1 MKRKPFLSRIC
12 LKNVI
17 LQILKLSDLNMY
29 LSVNLANIVTIN
41 QNVIRQNKK
50 KIYNVCGVSKMWK
63 ENKTLRKVV
72 ALKILE

>member
-17 LQILKLSDLNMY
+17 LQILKLSDLHMY

-50 KIYNVCGVSKMWK
+50 KNLQCSRCIQNVEGK
-63 ENKTLRKVV
+63 
-72 ALKILE
+72 

>member
-17 LQILKLSDLNMY
+17 LQILKLSDLHMY

-50 KIYNVCGVSKMWK
+50 KKSTMFAVYPKCG
-63 ENKTLRKVV
+63 RKI
-72 ALKILE
+72 KH